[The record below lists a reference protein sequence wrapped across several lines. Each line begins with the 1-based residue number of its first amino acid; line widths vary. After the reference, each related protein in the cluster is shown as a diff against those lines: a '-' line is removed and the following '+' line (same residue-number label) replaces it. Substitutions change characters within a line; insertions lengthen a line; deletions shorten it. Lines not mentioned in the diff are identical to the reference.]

1 MALPFDQQIQLA
13 WRALSSSGDREG
25 WNTIPLYKKNN
36 WLLVTGCSLSTNEQ
50 AIFLEIN
57 YSNISISNNS
67 LPIAQG
73 FRVQQLK
80 DEDSKKGLALIRQ
93 VDGDLELFTKMAVD
107 VCNTI
112 IQNETLNESQLISL
126 FINRINAWLSFMRK
140 GFETLSQEAELGLI
154 GELET
159 LSSLISANIPIS
171 DVLDAWIGP
180 LDGLK
185 DFELGTG
192 AIEIKSTLS
201 SNGFIA
207 KIGSLEQ
214 LDDSQISP
222 LFINGYRFSI
232 NATGLTLVERINL
245 LRDQLIDFPSE
256 LSRLNN
262 LLLRVGYLETA
273 AENYIRRFKTE
284 NSYFWLVDENFPR
297 LVPGNIA
304 VNIRQVKYE
313 IDLTPLMNDSIN
325 LSIVLQKLGIGNSG
339 IN

>member
-1 MALPFDQQIQLA
+1 M
-13 WRALSSSGDREG
+13 
-25 WNTIPLYKKNN
+25 
-36 WLLVTGCSLSTNEQ
+36 
-50 AIFLEIN
+50 
-57 YSNISISNNS
+57 
-67 LPIAQG
+67 
-73 FRVQQLK
+73 
-80 DEDSKKGLALIRQ
+80 
-93 VDGDLELFTKMAVD
+93 
-107 VCNTI
+107 
-112 IQNETLNESQLISL
+112 
-126 FINRINAWLSFMRK
+126 
-140 GFETLSQEAELGLI
+140 
-154 GELET
+154 
-159 LSSLISANIPIS
+159 
-171 DVLDAWIGP
+171 GP

>member
-1 MALPFDQQIQLA
+1 
-13 WRALSSSGDREG
+13 
-25 WNTIPLYKKNN
+25 
-36 WLLVTGCSLSTNEQ
+36 
-50 AIFLEIN
+50 
-57 YSNISISNNS
+57 
-67 LPIAQG
+67 
-73 FRVQQLK
+73 
-80 DEDSKKGLALIRQ
+80 
-93 VDGDLELFTKMAVD
+93 
-107 VCNTI
+107 
-112 IQNETLNESQLISL
+112 
-126 FINRINAWLSFMRK
+126 MRK

>member
-1 MALPFDQQIQLA
+1 MALPVDQQIQLA
-13 WRALSSSGDREG
+13 WRALSSGGNKEG
-25 WNTIPLYKKNN
+25 WSTIPLYKKNN
-36 WLLVTGCSLSTNEQ
+36 WSLVTGCTLSTNEQ

-57 YSNISISNNS
+57 HSNISILNNS

-80 DEDSKKGLALIRQ
+80 DENSKKGLALIRQ
-93 VDGDLELFTKMAVD
+93 IDGDLELFTKMTVD

-112 IQNETLNESQLISL
+112 IQNEALNENQLISL
-126 FINRINAWLSFMRK
+126 FINRINAWLSFMKK

-159 LSSLISANIPIS
+159 LSSLISATIPIR
-171 DVLDAWIGP
+171 DVLDAWVGP

-214 LDDSQISP
+214 LDDSKRSP

-297 LVPGNIA
+297 LMPGNIA
-304 VNIRQVKYE
+304 VNIRQAKYE
-313 IDLTPLMNDSIN
+313 IDLTPLMNDSISLN
-325 LSIVLQKLGIGNSG
+325 IVLQRLGIRN
-339 IN
+339 